1 MSATPTLPP
10 VLAGP
15 LLRRTEASRLLLWL
29 VTRSAETPVP
39 RLWQGA
45 TELGVQG
52 ETQCL
57 RLGEQAYLQLIEVRP
72 DTELPTD
79 TFLRY
84 DLQLS
89 AGGIRDWAPHLL
101 YPGRQQA
108 DFVLR
113 GRLDQV
119 LHGSCRKPHHRAADG
134 SRTDSHPPVRIGR
147 PGSAHP
153 DRSARTSN

>member
-101 YPGRQQA
+101 SAEGELPR
-108 DFVLR
+108 FVLR
-113 GRLDQV
+113 ANLCLAGRTFARLSTPRTAGARHARG
-119 LHGSCRKPHHRAADG
+119 LHPG
-134 SRTDSHPPVRIGR
+134 VR
-147 PGSAHP
+147 S
-153 DRSARTSN
+153 